1 MDTPL
6 VTIIVPVYNSEK
18 YLEQCIQNLLNQ
30 TYHNLQIV
38 LVNDGSID
46 YSLDICN
53 RITDKRVEVYTK
65 PNGGASS
72 ARNLGLT
79 HRKGEYV
86 LFVDSDD
93 YLKDNA
99 VEILVSTADSNNADC
114 VYFEAENRAG
124 TPNIVV
130 KKNGFSQC
138 ADYPVT
144 DGKHLIQ
151 LLLKNKNYHAGPVLY
166 FTKSSIYDLGL
177 QFEEGIMFEDELFT
191 YELLCRCNKVVSLR
205 KMLYIRVVRNNSVMT
220 STGKEEFRFHS
231 ITVVFERLLEQYE
244 SKKCDIVYCLYLSRI
259 AMLWIDY
266 YRQMNSSSRKKYRDK
281 YCELEKHILDNKG
294 YGNKELVVR
303 CHGEKLWMAY
313 IAPNRMMKKLKRK

>member
-30 TYHNLQIV
+30 TYHNLQII
-38 LVNDGSID
+38 LVNDGSTD
-46 YSLDICN
+46 HSLDICK

-65 PNGGASS
+65 QNGGASS

-130 KKNGFSQC
+130 KKKR
-138 ADYPVT
+138 V
-144 DGKHLIQ
+144 
-151 LLLKNKNYHAGPVLY
+151 
-166 FTKSSIYDLGL
+166 FT
-177 QFEEGIMFEDELFT
+177 
-191 YELLCRCNKVVSLR
+191 VW
-205 KMLYIRVVRNNSVMT
+205 
-220 STGKEEFRFHS
+220 
-231 ITVVFERLLEQYE
+231 RL
-244 SKKCDIVYCLYLSRI
+244 SC
-259 AMLWIDY
+259 
-266 YRQMNSSSRKKYRDK
+266 YRR
-281 YCELEKHILDNKG
+281 
-294 YGNKELVVR
+294 
-303 CHGEKLWMAY
+303 
-313 IAPNRMMKKLKRK
+313 